1 VALVLDRAG
10 LVHLTVSSAISIAL
24 VVVGAG
30 LVVGTLFGR
39 GRWLALPAA
48 LLAVLA
54 VEFGT
59 FEAMGLHPTGPVGY
73 QFAATRTV
81 ADVQPAYG
89 GGSGTV
95 ELDLAD
101 VGLGGAARSVSL
113 DTTVGEVNVWVPV
126 NAALVVDAE
135 TALGWIDLPSS
146 QVPFGI
152 DRRATVTEKGT
163 RGEVRLRLRTGAG
176 AIRVMRGHPIWLV
189 PPGATP
195 APPPVPRPGG
205 A

>member
-1 VALVLDRAG
+1 V
-10 LVHLTVSSAISIAL
+10 
-24 VVVGAG
+24 
-30 LVVGTLFGR
+30 
-39 GRWLALPAA
+39 
-48 LLAVLA
+48 LAVLA

-73 QFAATRTV
+73 QVAVPRTV

-89 GGSGTV
+89 GGSGTI

-101 VGLGGAARSVSL
+101 LGLGTATRSVSL
-113 DTTVGEVNVWVPV
+113 DTTVGEVNVWVPE

-135 TALGWIDLPSS
+135 TALGWIDLPSRAV
-146 QVPFGI
+146 VPFGI
-152 DRRATVTEKGT
+152 DRRATVAEKGT
-163 RGEVRLRLRTGAG
+163 QGELRLRLRTGAG
-176 AIRVMRGHPIWLV
+176 PIHVIRGHPIWLL

-195 APPPVPRPGG
+195 TPLPPAPPIPHSGG